1 MEIYIYSP
9 CQNPPALQARNCQLC
24 LPILMFITTTKKKLF
39 SAENSSCSL
48 DDSLTNMQWLFNL
61 DSNPLQEG
69 KKRED
74 PPSDNES
81 MRPMNPY
88 PKPPFSYA
96 SLILLAIN
104 STLEKRM
111 TLQSIY
117 QWIEN
122 NFPYYKHCKKAWK
135 VISL

>member
-1 MEIYIYSP
+1 MLKLKLNLAILWRVNALKKLLSTLSP
-9 CQNPPALQARNCQLC
+9 N
-24 LPILMFITTTKKKLF
+24 TDVHYKKNLF

-69 KKRED
+69 KKRGD